1 MSLSTTVNGTVS
13 CALQDDNELYPSFDT
28 FMTAIQD
35 AGKEKKAKNK
45 ETGVVVFPKIK
56 KICLD
61 IYRKIYAR
69 HRDRLSSL
77 DKNDTRGAQKL
88 EKVILLKRKKRD
100 ITEIDAAFAMYR
112 DAEGSVYI
120 ISNDPNKFGLN
131 LVLEAFENHIGQAV
145 TKTML
150 NRTPDDAMRLVW
162 ILLDPENRAT
172 VQGILTGKKDQ
183 RRMDQSY
190 CTTLAFFD
198 EKASDFNNPA
208 YVVRSPQLLHDIV
221 DYETFDPNNVSFSLM
236 CLSPSS
242 MLKNYLLEPQADRIS
257 IQRDGKWL
265 LATWEEYAKP
275 KCKEALSRWNKE
287 TGGGDGTLP
296 SFANY
301 ACAPWLAWVFCL
313 DSEFD
318 FLLHPAPRE
327 GSQSI

>member
-1 MSLSTTVNGTVS
+1 MIVKTDGTNSLPFRSFHQSMSLSTTVNGTVS

-45 ETGVVVFPKIK
+45 ETGVVVIPKIK
-56 KICLD
+56 KICQY

-100 ITEIDAAFAMYR
+100 ITEIDAAFATYR

-172 VQGILTGKKDQ
+172 VQGILTGKKD
-183 RRMDQSY
+183 RKKMDQSY

-265 LATWEEYAKP
+265 LATR
-275 KCKEALSRWNKE
+275 SIQ
-287 TGGGDGTLP
+287 
-296 SFANY
+296 
-301 ACAPWLAWVFCL
+301 
-313 DSEFD
+313 
-318 FLLHPAPRE
+318 
-327 GSQSI
+327 SQSIRK